1 MDKVMIFID
10 GANLFFG
17 MINRIGNIR
26 LDYQKFT
33 QKLCGTDRKLIRT
46 YYYDAPKKQA
56 DAREK
61 YQSQQR
67 FFDVL
72 RKLQYFDIRFG
83 RLERE
88 HQKGVDVLLA
98 VDMIKFAANNAYDTA
113 ILVSS
118 DGDFVPAINAVQ
130 EIGKKVENI
139 GFEHKFSFHLKKVC
153 DKFLKLKKPEVEEF
167 FE

>member
-113 ILVSS
+113 ILVSGDS
-118 DGDFVPAINAVQ
+118 DLASAVDLVKTM
-130 EIGKKVENI
+130 GKHVEVVY
-139 GFEHKFSFHLKKVC
+139 FDQCYHLKGLA
-153 DKFLKLKKPEVEEF
+153 DKMIILDASFLSDCWV
-167 FE
+167 